1 MLSPW
6 VLTKPLAKGW
16 QNNEGVSTTRKL
28 LPERDVSADTLENY
42 MMWRS
47 TGKIGLAA
55 AMTAALALSAC
66 GSKGSKQAKL
76 APAKLTTI
84 GVNAYLWRAALETVG
99 FMPLMQSDANT
110 GVILTDWYVNPQ
122 VPGERV
128 KLTVLI
134 LDQELRAD
142 AVKVSVLRQEA
153 KGGPWVDAPVQAGTV
168 QKLEETILTRARQL
182 RQGAGR

>member
-1 MLSPW
+1 M
-6 VLTKPLAKGW
+6 VW
-16 QNNEGVSTTRKL
+16 QKTAR
-28 LPERDVSADTLENY
+28 
-42 MMWRS
+42 
-47 TGKIGLAA
+47 IGLAA
-55 AMTAALALSAC
+55 ALTATLVLSAC
-66 GSKGSKQAKL
+66 GGSGSKQGKL
-76 APAKLTTI
+76 ASPRLTTI
-84 GVNAYLWRAALETVG
+84 GVNAYLWRASLETVG

-153 KGGPWVDAPVQAGTV
+153 RAGQWVDAAVQAGTV

-182 RQGAGR
+182 RQGAGK

>member
-1 MLSPW
+1 MIW
-6 VLTKPLAKGW
+6 RLTA
-16 QNNEGVSTTRKL
+16 
-28 LPERDVSADTLENY
+28 
-42 MMWRS
+42 
-47 TGKIGLAA
+47 KIGLAA
-55 AMTAALALSAC
+55 SVALALTLTAC
-66 GSKGSKQAKL
+66 GGGARKSAKL

-84 GVNAYLWRAALETVG
+84 GVNAYLWRAALETIS
-99 FMPLMQSDANT
+99 FMPLTQSDANT

-128 KLTVLI
+128 KLTVLV

-153 KGGPWVDAPVQAGTV
+153 KAGQWADAPVQAGTV